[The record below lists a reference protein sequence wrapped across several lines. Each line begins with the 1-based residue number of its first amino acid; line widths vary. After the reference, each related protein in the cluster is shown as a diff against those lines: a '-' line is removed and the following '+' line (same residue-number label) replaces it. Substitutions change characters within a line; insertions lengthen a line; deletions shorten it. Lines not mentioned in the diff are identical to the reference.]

1 MLTKKTDIWGL
12 ILTGGKS
19 RRMGQDKALLNID
32 GNIQLHKVHNLLK
45 KNLKNN
51 FVSVRAEQAE
61 DHERKKYNQIIDR
74 YDDMGPLAGIIS
86 AMQEYP
92 DVNWLVVACD
102 LINLDQDTIHDLL
115 INYSPECN
123 FISFRSEKNGLP
135 EPLCAIYNKSSRQII
150 EKCIEDKVFCPR
162 KILINYDA
170 YLIDQPNPDA
180 LENFNKPD
188 DINSLRK

>member
-19 RRMGQDKALLNID
+19 RRMGKDKALLNID

-45 KNLKNN
+45 KNLKNI

-102 LINLDQDTIHDLL
+102 LINLDQDTIHYLL
-115 INYSPECN
+115 INYSPERN

-135 EPLCAIYNKSSRQII
+135 EPLCSIYNKSSRQII

>member
-1 MLTKKTDIWGL
+1 
-12 ILTGGKS
+12 
-19 RRMGQDKALLNID
+19 MGQDKALLNID

-45 KNLKNN
+45 KNLKNI